1 MVLACSNGV
10 DRVPSWLEAASA
22 IAAGCLRPVQTPQ
35 TLQYHMKSTSIS
47 ELKKELTQLSPKD
60 LAELCLKLAKYKK
73 DNKEY
78 LGYLVFESHDK
89 TAFANEV
96 KALTDEYFEEIKTQ
110 PNLYYAKKSL
120 RKVLRIINKYCKYI
134 GDKALAA
141 ELHIYFCSKIKS
153 SGIKIYK
160 SQQIENMYRQELKKI
175 NALVASLHEDLQMDY
190 KSDIDKIAL

>member
-1 MVLACSNGV
+1 M
-10 DRVPSWLEAASA
+10 R
-22 IAAGCLRPVQTPQ
+22 
-35 TLQYHMKSTSIS
+35 STSIS
-47 ELKKELTQLSPKD
+47 ELKKELTQLSPRE

-78 LGYLVFESHDK
+78 LGYLVFESHDNSVFVK
-89 TAFANEV
+89 EV
-96 KALTDEYFEEIKTQ
+96 KELVDVYFEEIIKQ
-110 PNLYYAKKSL
+110 SNLYYTKKSL

-141 ELHIYFCSKIKS
+141 ELHIYFCSKVKY

-175 NALVASLHEDLQMDY
+175 NTLVASLHEDLQLDY
-190 KSDIDKIAL
+190 QNDLEKIQI